1 LKIFDPGQRARRL
14 GTALLLLLLPV
25 LPVHARG
32 KAESRADIQFSN
44 AERMRESLNAIPA
57 NERSRH
63 EYKRVISAYR
73 RVYYGAPASAE
84 AAPSVVAVAD
94 LLMEM
99 GRSFDNASDLRA
111 AIGQYKFLR
120 REYPGSRHRFEA
132 LFNIA
137 QIYQDDLKEPAQAK
151 PVFEEFLRRYPRN
164 RLADQARNALNQPV
178 TQAALKPQSGG
189 QGDHRSEVKNNATNE
204 DSGDADVDARD
215 SSSESPKPDSSKD
228 ENRDRPAALSRIT
241 NIRHW
246 TAQNYTRVAIDLE
259 QDAKFE
265 SRRIDNPERIFF
277 DLQNTNPVPTLLGK
291 VLEVDDG
298 LLKKIRVAQ
307 FQPGKSRIVL
317 EVADRSDYDTFLLA
331 NPPRLIID
339 IHNKNI
345 RPQAGADQTKE
356 VGQKQPIQAASMKQP
371 EPIAPDTA
379 RTPTATSED
388 LPAPESKLPV
398 NASIRSRIPLI
409 RVANSGEP
417 NAGNP
422 KKTVVEAN
430 DSGDTATTVAKA
442 DPPDVK
448 PPIKSVVTAVPAPSK
463 ESARN
468 KRKSTESFPDVREA
482 SPTANG
488 DRSLIR
494 ALGLKI
500 GKIVIDPGHG
510 GHDTGTIGP
519 NGLEEKDLV
528 LDVGRRLGKLLQGRL
543 GADVVYTRKDDTFIP
558 LETRTSIAN
567 QEQADLFVSIHA
579 NSSRDADAR
588 GVETYYLNFTSS
600 AEALDVAARENA
612 ASDKSIH
619 ELQDLVKK
627 IALKE
632 KIEESREFASNVQHA
647 LHSGLA
653 AKSPGIRDRGVKKAP
668 FIVLIGANMPSILA
682 EISFV
687 SNPGDERRL
696 RTPEYRQRIA
706 ESLYRGISK
715 YVSGLSGVKVAAKID
730 KSEGQ

>member
-1 LKIFDPGQRARRL
+1 MKIFDPGQRARRL
-14 GTALLLLLLPV
+14 GTIVLLWLLPV
-25 LPVHARG
+25 LPAQGRG
-32 KAESRADIQFSN
+32 RSEAWANTQFST
-44 AERMRESLNAIPA
+44 AQRMRESLNGSPA
-57 NERSRH
+57 KERSRH
-63 EYKRVISAYR
+63 EYERVINAYR
-73 RVYYGAPASAE
+73 RVYYGAPASAK
-84 AAPSVVAVAD
+84 AGPSVVAVAD
-94 LLMEM
+94 LLLEM
-99 GRSFDNASDLRA
+99 GRSFDDDKDLRS

-120 REYPGSRHRFEA
+120 REYPGSRDRFQA

-137 QIYQDDLKEPAQAK
+137 EIYQDDLKDPAQAK
-151 PVFEEFLRRYPRN
+151 PLFEEFLRRYPRN
-164 RLADQARNALNQPV
+164 HLADAAR
-178 TQAALKPQSGG
+178 AALVQPLPSAGRKA
-189 QGDHRSEVKNNATNE
+189 K
-204 DSGDADVDARD
+204 DADKA
-215 SSSESPKPDSSKD
+215 
-228 ENRDRPAALSRIT
+228 NARPADKTNSQIDADGDQTGTSRMPQMEDADGAAKPALIT
-241 NIRHW
+241 GIRHW
-246 TAQNYTRVAIDLE
+246 SSQNYTRVAIDLE
-259 QDAKFE
+259 RDEPFE
-265 SRRIDNPERIFF
+265 SRRIENPGRIFF
-277 DLQNTNPVPTLLGK
+277 DLQNTNLASSLLGK
-291 VLEVDDG
+291 ALDVDDRR
-298 LLKKIRVAQ
+298 LKKIRVAQ

-317 EVADRSDYDTFLLA
+317 EVADRLDYDTFLLT

-339 IHNKNI
+339 IHDKGVRAEQI
-345 RPQAGADQTKE
+345 LTQGVAEPAAG
-356 VGQKQPIQAASMKQP
+356 GNGKQPVKIASLRHP
-371 EPIAPDTA
+371 ELVSAPS
-379 RTPTATSED
+379 RSEGS
-388 LPAPESKLPV
+388 PEGDAKLPV
-398 NASIRSRIPLI
+398 ASVSKTRIPI
-409 RVANSGEP
+409 AQTVSNGA
-417 NAGNP
+417 
-422 KKTVVEAN
+422 KKTVVDAE
-430 DSGDTATTVAKA
+430 DSDQDNTVTVAKV
-442 DPPDVK
+442 DPPDNK
-448 PPIKSVVTAVPAPSK
+448 PPAKAGATLASPLSK
-463 ESARN
+463 GSARN
-468 KRKSTESFPDVREA
+468 KRKNAESFPDAREA

-528 LDVGRRLGKLLQGRL
+528 LDVAGRLGKLLQARL

-579 NSSRDADAR
+579 NSSRDRDAR

-632 KIEESREFASNVQHA
+632 KIEESREFASNVQRA

-682 EISFV
+682 EVSFV

-696 RTPEYRQRIA
+696 RTADYRQRIA

-715 YVSGLSGVKVAAKID
+715 YVSGLSGVRVASRID